1 MDICYAKRAKKM
13 DMKRLKAIEWEL
25 LNPKME
31 VFNASASKNGS
42 AIEEEENTEEK
53 KDDKTDKVTFK
64 SLYKN
69 MHESKMMPPTMAEN
83 LTVHL
88 AFVAL
93 LHLCNENSLQ
103 LKQDGLSN
111 FEIFKL

>member
-1 MDICYAKRAKKM
+1 M

-25 LNPKME
+25 IHPTIRD
-31 VFNASASKNGS
+31 FSSAVSTNGS
-42 AIEEEENTEEK
+42 AVEEK
-53 KDDKTDKVTFK
+53 KMEETQPEPTEKVTFK

-69 MHESKMMPPTMAEN
+69 MFESKLMPPTMAEN

-93 LHLCNENSLQ
+93 LHLCNENDLQ
-103 LKQDGLSN
+103 LKSENLSN
-111 FEIFKL
+111 FEIFKLKSEKMF